1 MPRTR
6 FALVFALLCLA
17 LPLAAADRG
26 VANAAA
32 FGPLTLLPPVLAI
45 ALAFLTRNVLLALF
59 CGVFSGTLLLAVQ
72 AHGVAGALPQAFLD
86 LVRRAQGAVADSWN
100 AGILLQVFAIG
111 GLIALMTRSGGLRAF
126 AEKIARRA
134 TTPVGAQLTAWLLG
148 FAVFFDD
155 YANALIV
162 GPAARPVTDRVR
174 VSREKLAFIVDATSA
189 PVAGMALIS
198 TWVAYELGLL
208 HAAFT
213 AIGSA
218 TPAWEVLVRTL
229 PYRFYN
235 IFILFFIPAA
245 ILMRREFGPM
255 LAAERRCR
263 ETGEV
268 LRPGARPLQ
277 ADEPAPGDAGGGA
290 WLMLVPLLVLV
301 TAAFAGFWYDG
312 HAKIMA
318 GPDEKLRLA
327 LQQAGTFESLRLS
340 FGKASAA
347 TVLFQAA
354 LLAGL
359 VSLGLW
365 RWRQKQPLADGI
377 TAWLSGARA
386 MILTA
391 VVLVLAWSL
400 SGVLKELGTA
410 AWLARGLSGT
420 LPPALLPALIFLLGA
435 VISFATGTSY
445 GTMGILMPLA
455 VPLAQAVGKGDPE
468 LVILASGAVLTGAIF
483 GDHCSPISDTT
494 ILSSTGTA
502 CDHMDHTRTQ
512 LPYAL
517 VVAGVALLCGFLPA
531 GLGVSPWLLLPA
543 GMGVLLLILRVVGKR
558 ISP

>member
-6 FALVFALLCLA
+6 FALVFVLLCLA
-17 LPLAAADRG
+17 APLAAADKG
-26 VANAAA
+26 AANAAA

-162 GPAARPVTDRVR
+162 GPAARPVTDRMR

-235 IFILFFIPAA
+235 IFILLFIPAA

-277 ADEPAPGDAGGGA
+277 AEEPEAKDAGGGA
-290 WLMLVPLLVLV
+290 WLMLIPLLVLV
-301 TAAFAGFWYDG
+301 VAAFAGFWYDG
-312 HAKIMA
+312 HAKIM
-318 GPDEKLRLA
+318 
-327 LQQAGTFESLRLS
+327 
-340 FGKASAA
+340 
-347 TVLFQAA
+347 
-354 LLAGL
+354 AGL

-386 MILTA
+386 MVLTA

-468 LVILASGAVLTGAIF
+468 LVILASGAVLSGAIF

-517 VVAGVALLCGFLPA
+517 VVAGVALLYGFLPA
-531 GLGVSPWLLLPA
+531 GLGVSPWLILPA
-543 GMGVLLLILRVVGKR
+543 GAGVLLLILRLFGKR
-558 ISP
+558 P